1 LLALGAKRKAAL
13 IRILNVTKDCP
24 QTSIHPIPGASS
36 PRA

>member
-13 IRILNVTKDCP
+13 IRIFYVTKYRA
-24 QTSIHPIPGASS
+24 QTSIHSIPGASS